1 MKKKRRV
8 ILDSN
13 FLFVPSSLKIDIF
26 EEIENIVG
34 RFEPIVL
41 SVTLQELK
49 KLANSKSE
57 KMRKEASFALDLAR
71 KCVTLNVQRKKW
83 EKNDDV
89 IVRIAKETGCPV
101 ATNDRDLRKK
111 LRKEGIATIY
121 VREKKYLNLEGEIP

>member
-1 MKKKRRV
+1 
-8 ILDSN
+8 
-13 FLFVPSSLKIDIF
+13 
-26 EEIENIVG
+26 
-34 RFEPIVL
+34 
-41 SVTLQELK
+41 
-49 KLANSKSE
+49 
-57 KMRKEASFALDLAR
+57 MRKEASFALDLAR